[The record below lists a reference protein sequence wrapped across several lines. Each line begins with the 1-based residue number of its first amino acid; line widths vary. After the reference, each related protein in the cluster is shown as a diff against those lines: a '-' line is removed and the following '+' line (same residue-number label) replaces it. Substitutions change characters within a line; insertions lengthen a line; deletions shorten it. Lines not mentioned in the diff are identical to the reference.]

1 MPGGRRGFQHS
12 AAASRWHLSHVLDPV
27 AKSER
32 RRAAASRGPAGAE
45 AQVTSALIARSTI
58 SSVPIGLAGT
68 AWLAQPVPRRP
79 PVSNRRSLG
88 QSIRLAIPSPDQNWR
103 PRRRLIERQG
113 AVACPFQS
121 GNQRAGNGRSAAQR
135 PSGILPANRR
145 QERRQRTA
153 VRQLAEQR
161 VHARERVGDAPE
173 RRRLS
178 RCAKV

>member
-1 MPGGRRGFQHS
+1 M
-12 AAASRWHLSHVLDPV
+12 
-27 AKSER
+27 
-32 RRAAASRGPAGAE
+32 
-45 AQVTSALIARSTI
+45 TSALIARSTI

-68 AWLAQPVPRRP
+68 AWLSLSRSRDEL

-88 QSIRLAIPSPDQNWR
+88 QTIRLAIPSADQNWR
-103 PRRRLIERQG
+103 PCRRLIQRQR
-113 AVACPFQS
+113 AVARPFQS
-121 GNQRAGNGRSAAQR
+121 GDQRAGNGRTAAQH
-135 PSGILPANRR
+135 PPGILPANRR
-145 QERRQRTA
+145 QESRQRTA